1 MRRYFSCLITVAIFG
16 ILISADTSAKE
27 IDMTE
32 VRKLAKLS
40 VDEILNMSPVSE
52 IKINKYWE
60 NIRGRKKPK
69 IVFFYSNNNGPSQR
83 LATLIRFIAM
93 DYSDRLAFR
102 CVKVVEKGNPDAKM
116 RKDLE
121 SRFSLDN
128 TPGILF
134 YDNVGD
140 KMILEDEDYIDADF
154 KEFRT
159 PKMLL
164 WKVYYS
170 AVREKLD
177 QLLAG

>member
-1 MRRYFSCLITVAIFG
+1 MWRYFFCLITVAVFG
-16 ILISADTSAKE
+16 MLISTDTSAKD
-27 IDMTE
+27 INMTE
-32 VRKLAKLS
+32 VRNLSKLS
-40 VDEILNMSPVSE
+40 VNEILTVAFVQE
-52 IKINKYWE
+52 IKIDKYWE
-60 NIRGRKKPK
+60 TIRGRKRPI
-69 IVFFYSNNNGPSQR
+69 IVFFYSNNHGPSQR
-83 LATLIRFIAM
+83 VATLIRFIAM

-102 CVKVVEKGNPDAKM
+102 CVKAVEKGKPDAKM

-121 SRFSLDN
+121 ARFGLDN

-170 AVREKLD
+170 AVRKELD
-177 QLLAG
+177 QLLAD